1 MSRQVSRHESLIRQ
15 SIKGKTCMVMKNSSL
30 VARGEESGEDV
41 TTVGEREGFGG
52 EVTQLLHPDF
62 GGGGGGGASLYM
74 C

>member
-1 MSRQVSRHESLIRQ
+1 
-15 SIKGKTCMVMKNSSL
+15 MVMKNSSL

-52 EVTQLLHPDF
+52 EVTQLLHPNF
-62 GGGGGGGASLYM
+62 GGGGGGGGASLYM